1 MKINLHLFHKI
12 SFIFVTQIFF
22 GNIYIYIFR
31 DNNFTRN
38 QEIQRTSKFFLF
50 DDIFTLIE
58 SYYFSRIKDI
68 VKLRQYLLDKVGPYV
83 GHHISHDVF
92 LSFLLKLLQI
102 FIEILLFQ
110 TNQNRLLKSNC
121 CFCT

>member
-102 FIEILLFQ
+102 FIEILLFKTDKYRFLQ
-110 TNQNRLLKSNC
+110 RYY
-121 CFCT
+121 CFRT